1 MAKSLKEEVMA
12 RRNDMNELKVMT
24 WEFIAGPD
32 DEKNMGQVVRIT
44 KPMPGAWQRESAGRM
59 TVSLGYLT
67 IYTN

>member
-1 MAKSLKEEVMA
+1 
-12 RRNDMNELKVMT
+12 MNELEVMT

-44 KPMPGAWQRESAGRM
+44 RPMPGAWQRESVGRM
-59 TVSLGYLT
+59 TASLGYLT